1 MSRPTSAANA
11 PSWPAPR
18 SGVPDPLPRV
28 IQIIPYDGIGGV
40 EIAAASVP
48 AGTYDRFVFGKAFLA
63 SKSDRAAEPGRFES
77 GRPSENDPLA
87 YARTLRHLLAQRPAV
102 VVASLWR
109 SCLVAIGLKLLRP
122 RTRIVVFLHN
132 IRHANVVDRLVTQLA
147 VRMASAL
154 WADSPSTAALRL
166 GPAFAP
172 RTRAVSF
179 LTARLEPVAL
189 SQPAPRFITWGRL
202 HPRKRID
209 RAVALFARVRA
220 ARPDAR
226 FTVIGP
232 DHGERPRLEAQA
244 AALGIAASVD
254 FAGPA
259 DLPQIC
265 ARSRDHAFFLQTSR
279 FEGMGMAAVEAM
291 QLGLVP
297 VVTPVGE
304 VGVYVRDG
312 VNGLWIGEDDAGA
325 VAAVLALLGD
335 PPRFRAMQEAA
346 IATWR
351 DRPLYRE
358 EFLAACADLL
368 DADGGGAGRA

>member
-1 MSRPTSAANA
+1 MSRPTSAAKA
-11 PSWPAPR
+11 PLRPAPR
-18 SGVPDPLPRV
+18 RGVPHSLPRI

-63 SKSDRAAEPGRFES
+63 SKSARAAEPGRFES

-87 YARTLRHLLAQRPAV
+87 YARTLRHLLGERPQV

-109 SCLVAIGLKLLRP
+109 SCLLGIGLKLLRP
-122 RTRIVVFLHN
+122 RTRLVVFLHN
-132 IRHANVVDRLVTQLA
+132 IRNANIADRLVTQLA

-166 GPAFAP
+166 GPAYAP

-179 LTARLEPVAL
+179 LTARLSPVAL
-189 SQPAPRFITWGRL
+189 ADPAPRFITWGRL

-209 RAVALFARVRA
+209 RAVALFARIHAVH
-220 ARPDAR
+220 PDAR

-232 DHGERPRLEAQA
+232 DHGERPRLEEQA
-244 AALGIAASVD
+244 AALGIADAVE
-254 FAGPA
+254 FAGSA
-259 DLPQIC
+259 DLQQIC

-304 VGVYVRDG
+304 VGVYVKDG
-312 VNGLWIGEDDAGA
+312 VNGLWIGEDDGA
-325 VAAVLALLGD
+325 AAASVLALIGD
-335 PPRFRAMQEAA
+335 PPRFRAMRDAA
-346 IATWR
+346 IATWQ

-368 DADGGGAGRA
+368 DADPGGSRRP